1 MQSPRSS
8 SSGNRPV
15 NTIGRSTRLAGW
27 FLLGLAC
34 VFALSCWFN
43 QREGAAHAGE
53 PNVVIPLES
62 TAAKAPTSPAKA
74 PSPDANAI
82 AAACKSIEQGQF
94 DEAAKL
100 ARQASGSQSSRSTQ
114 VEQIVRQ
121 YDELRK
127 HRETARVATFQKQWK
142 ELTRLKGIVDL
153 NAPKFLAEA
162 KPKPAAAT
170 GTGTDAVGEARR
182 ELMFPER
189 EKPKSEPNAA
199 AKVNAAAAAAK
210 EPNEPNSVAEI
221 LAVVAKANEAA
232 DASQRQQLFGDPFVK
247 NLIQVSIDRGAGL
260 EAKGKWLDAYT
271 NYYYWLSAVDPN
283 NKGYTQH
290 AEELLDKAGI
300 AASFQDSPCETRKER
315 YDGITQ
321 EMFERSVDALGATYV
336 HAIDYEKMAAAA
348 VKRCDMVAQVLSLA
362 FPEGIDSNS
371 AAAFSSPSPAKVNA
385 WSTALTA
392 LQEQIKAN
400 HDKFGK
406 EDLLSI
412 MDRVLALND
421 TTVELPR
428 TALISHF
435 AEAALETLDPYTVM
449 IWPRQADEFEKL
461 MMNEFTGIGVE
472 ISKPKGLLTVGSL
485 LPGTPA
491 DKAGLDAG
499 DVIVKIDG
507 LATADMSLNC
517 AVKKIQGI
525 KGTTV
530 VLTIRRG
537 PDEKNVSVVR
547 DRIIVPSIRGWERTE
562 AGNWLYMVDEANKI
576 GYVRI
581 TSFVGETAGDF
592 ENVLKDLESKG
603 LKALIVDLR
612 YNTGGLLDSA
622 VKICDMFIS
631 DGPIVSTQPRAGRP
645 VLVEYAKAR
654 GTHPNYPLVVLT
666 NAGSASASEIVAG
679 ALADPRYKRA
689 TLVGTR
695 THGKGSVQQ
704 ITPYPGGGAQLKF
717 TMAYYHLPSGQPVK
731 SRDAVEKEG
740 GKDWGVAPNVTID
753 LSSDELKAML
763 DNQRDNDVL
772 VQPGR
777 GDRREAV
784 KKHSLSE
791 TLHAD
796 PQLEVGLLVARA
808 KLIEADVQTG
818 K

>member
-1 MQSPRSS
+1 
-8 SSGNRPV
+8 V
-15 NTIGRSTRLAGW
+15 
-27 FLLGLAC
+27 
-34 VFALSCWFN
+34 
-43 QREGAAHAGE
+43 
-53 PNVVIPLES
+53 
-62 TAAKAPTSPAKA
+62 AAKTPASPAKT
-74 PSPDANAI
+74 SPDANGI
-82 AAACKSIEQGQF
+82 EAACKSIEQGRF
-94 DEAAKL
+94 DAAAKL
-100 ARQASGSQSSRSTQ
+100 AKEASASQPDQAAKI
-114 VEQIVRQ
+114 EQIVQR
-121 YDELRK
+121 YDEIQKR
-127 HRETARVATFQKQWK
+127 RQDAQAETFRKQWK
-142 ELTRLKGIVDL
+142 ELERLRSVDL

-162 KPKPAAAT
+162 KPKAAASVAT
-170 GTGTDAVGEARR
+170 GIEAIGEAQR
-182 ELMFPER
+182 ELRFQ
-189 EKPKSEPNAA
+189 EKAKADPNAKA
-199 AKVNAAAAAAK
+199 AVNAAAAASK
-210 EPNEPNSVAEI
+210 EPNEPNSIAEI

-232 DASQRQQLFGDPFVK
+232 DANQRQQLLSDPFVK

-260 EAKGKWLDAYT
+260 ESKGKWLDSYT
-271 NYYYWLSAVDPN
+271 SYYYWLSAVDPN
-283 NKGYTQH
+283 SKGYADH

-321 EMFERSVDALGATYV
+321 EMFERAIEALNFTYV
-336 HAIDYEKMAAAA
+336 HTVDYEKMATAA
-348 VKRCDMVAQVLSLA
+348 VKRCDQLARVLSLA

-371 AAAFSSPSPAKVNA
+371 VASFSAPSPAKVNA
-385 WSTALTA
+385 WSMALTA
-392 LQEQIKAN
+392 LQDEIKAA

-406 EDLLSI
+406 DEFLAI

-421 TTVELPR
+421 TTIELPR

-435 AEAALETLDPYTVM
+435 AEASLETLDPYTVM
-449 IWPRQADEFEKL
+449 IWPRQAAEFEKL
-461 MMNEFTGIGVE
+461 MMNEFTGVGVE
-472 ISKPKGLLTVGSL
+472 ISKPKGLLTIASL

-507 LATADMSLNC
+507 LPTADMSLNC

-525 KGTTV
+525 KGTIVT
-530 VLTIRRG
+530 LTIRRG
-537 PDEKNVSVVR
+537 AEEKNVQVTR
-547 DRIIVPSIRGWERTE
+547 DRITVPSIRGWQRTE
-562 AGNWLYMVDEANKI
+562 AGNWLYMVDDADKI

-581 TSFVGETAGDF
+581 TSFVGETAADF
-592 ENVLKDLESKG
+592 EAVLKDLESKG

-622 VKICDMFIS
+622 VKITDMFIS
-631 DGPIVSTQPRAGRP
+631 DGPIVSTQPRAGRQ
-645 VLVEYAKAR
+645 VLVEYARAR

-704 ITPYPGGGAQLKF
+704 ITPYPGGGAQLKY

-740 GKDWGVAPNVTID
+740 GKDWGVGPEVTID

-763 DNQRDNDVL
+763 DVQRDNDVL
-772 VQPGR
+772 VQPGH
-777 GDRREAV
+777 RENL
-784 KKHSLSE
+784 KKHSLEE
-791 TLHAD
+791 TIRTD
-796 PQLEVGLLVARA
+796 PQLAVGLLVART
-808 KLIEADVQTG
+808 KLIEAGVQAA